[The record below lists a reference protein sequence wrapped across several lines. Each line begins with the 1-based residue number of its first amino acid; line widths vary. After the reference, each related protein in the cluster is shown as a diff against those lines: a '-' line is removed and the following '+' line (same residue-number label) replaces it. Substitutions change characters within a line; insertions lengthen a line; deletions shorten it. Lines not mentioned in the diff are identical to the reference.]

1 MRIYLS
7 SSLSGAE
14 TPEKK
19 TLMKMKKNPGYGPL
33 HSTSFR
39 ILLPY
44 LHESI
49 LGGLEER
56 KKSWRDVYCLSHL
69 RDFFPSPLP
78 AYVSKDRELSAIA
91 RLFFSFLPLSARAIR
106 GRKDIAKTS
115 LTSLSS
121 LVSSLMPGDIT
132 LFLSTRALI

>member
-1 MRIYLS
+1 MITACLKKIR
-7 SSLSGAE
+7 
-14 TPEKK
+14 EKK
-19 TLMKMKKNPGYGPL
+19 NPNQVKEVERAIQAEENIKNPGYGPL

-69 RDFFPSPLP
+69 RDFFLISLP
-78 AYVSKDRELSAIA
+78 PPRI
-91 RLFFSFLPLSARAIR
+91 
-106 GRKDIAKTS
+106 
-115 LTSLSS
+115 
-121 LVSSLMPGDIT
+121 
-132 LFLSTRALI
+132 